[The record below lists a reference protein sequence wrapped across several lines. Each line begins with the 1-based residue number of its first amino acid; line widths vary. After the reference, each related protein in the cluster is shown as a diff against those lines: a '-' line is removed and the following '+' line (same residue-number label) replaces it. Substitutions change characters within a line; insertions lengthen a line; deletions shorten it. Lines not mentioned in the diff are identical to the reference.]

1 VTALLD
7 RLERFYDAVPRVT
20 SRVEDVGPFTL
31 FVSTGE
37 WPYYARPRLGF
48 AGTIAPGDVAA
59 IRARQRE
66 RGVPETFEWVLE
78 TTPSLSA
85 ALEAAGLAVEEVP
98 LLVLR
103 ERRPAALPTGYRVR
117 KVEADDPELARALAV
132 ASVAFAHGGTAGG
145 DAGIAERDR
154 EAAADTRPHSSIR
167 RRMADGS
174 SVLYVVEGDDGPV
187 ASGMYQAV
195 GGVAEVVGVAT
206 LPAARR
212 RGLGAAVTSALIDDA
227 VRSGVDTVF
236 LSAASDD
243 VARVYERLGFERVG
257 HAGLAEQAGGKAHGG
272 GSATPSSL

>member
-31 FVSTGE
+31 FVSTGD
-37 WPYYARPRLGF
+37 WPYYARPRLGHT
-48 AGTIAPGDVAA
+48 GRIAAEDVAA
-59 IRARQRE
+59 IRACQRE
-66 RGVPETFEWVLE
+66 RGVPETFEWVIE

-85 ALEAAGLAVEEVP
+85 ALRAAGLAVEEVP

-103 ERRPAALPTGYRVR
+103 AHRAAAPPTGYRVR
-117 KVEADDPELARALAV
+117 KVDADDPELTRALAV

-145 DAGIAERDR
+145 DAGIAERDQ
-154 EAAADTRPHSSIR
+154 EAAADTSPHTGIR
-167 RRMADGS
+167 RRMADRS
-174 SVLYVVEGDDGPV
+174 SVLYAVDDDEGPV

-195 GGVAEVVGVAT
+195 GGVAEIVGVAT

-227 VRSGVDTVF
+227 VRSGIDTVF

-243 VARVYERLGFERVG
+243 VARVYERLGFERIG
-257 HAGLAEQAGGKAHGG
+257 HAGLAERARGEAHGG
-272 GSATPSSL
+272 GSAPSSSP